1 MTMARSGKGA
11 VALERELA
19 KIACMSAAELKALWL
34 QRRGTPAPPT
44 LGSRLLRLA
53 LAYDVQS
60 AGLGPE
66 PVAIKR
72 SWEKIGQQRQR
83 GANADE
89 ALRRAPH
96 VPDKVPAGT
105 RLVKSWHGRTHEVEV
120 REDGVY
126 WNGQRY
132 RSLSA
137 VARIITGTN
146 RNGPSFFGLRD
157 PGQGA

>member
-1 MTMARSGKGA
+1 MARSGKGA
-11 VALERELA
+11 AALERELA
-19 KIACMSAAELKALWL
+19 KIACLSAAELKALWL
-34 QRRGTPAPPT
+34 ERRGTPAPPT

-53 LAYDVQS
+53 LAHDVQLANFGS
-60 AGLGPE
+60 E

-72 SWEKIGQQRQR
+72 GWEKISQQRQR

-89 ALRRAPH
+89 ALRCVPH

-105 RLVKSWHGRTHEVEV
+105 RLVKSWQGRTHEVEI
-120 REDGVY
+120 REDGVH
-126 WNGQRY
+126 WNGERY

-137 VARIITGTN
+137 VARIITGTS
-146 RNGPSFFGLRD
+146 RNGPSFFGLRE